1 MVRGQTG
8 TANQY
13 LETLPCRK
21 GAFNQVIK
29 AIVEK
34 DNHPMEENPKEAGR
48 LVVSFANPPEVP
60 LDGTGFKEE
69 AWDHK
74 HKTPCAGP
82 SQVSRPPVFYRG
94 GWVTWEQPQTY
105 FYTPV

>member
-1 MVRGQTG
+1 MSVTEEPTDGERTNWNSKPVFG
-8 TANQY
+8 NSS
-13 LETLPCRK
+13 LL
-21 GAFNQVIK
+21 
-29 AIVEK
+29 
-34 DNHPMEENPKEAGR
+34 EENPKETGR
-48 LVVSFANPPEVP
+48 LGVSFANPPEVP

-82 SQVSRPPVFYRG
+82 SQVSCPPVFYRV